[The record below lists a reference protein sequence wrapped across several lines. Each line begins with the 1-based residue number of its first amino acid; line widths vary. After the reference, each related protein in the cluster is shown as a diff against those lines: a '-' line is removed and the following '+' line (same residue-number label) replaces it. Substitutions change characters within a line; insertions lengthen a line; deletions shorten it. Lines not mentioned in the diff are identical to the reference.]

1 MIKLRTPFIAILAFV
16 SVGFAQDNT
25 TTPRASQGS
34 LASLVTNDEMF
45 ESMKVPDLTIESALQ
60 LIEQWTGR
68 TVIRP
73 AALPTTQ
80 MSFSFSKPMMKS
92 EAFVALESILS
103 MNQIGL
109 APMGE
114 RFIKVVPLP
123 NVRTEAPRMIDGHA
137 RDLPPSGVIMSK
149 LFHLEFLRAS
159 EFGPQLTQFLNPQL
173 GGPNIFDKANA
184 IMITDSVATLQ
195 RIETLLEKLDK
206 PVTDNLTPKFY
217 PLQYA
222 KASVLVNQL
231 RTILQGVA
239 QNQLGSGTTYSS
251 DDRTNQVVVISDPR
265 QHVFFDDLIK
275 KLDIK
280 ADPTT
285 RNEVI
290 HLKHADAKEVATLLS
305 QLVNGQNQATSRAG
319 QQSVRPNQL
328 GPIVGPPAP
337 ANAPAPA
344 NTIATNLA
352 LPANLLEGSNEFSSL
367 LTILPDERSNAVII
381 SGTISDIQ
389 LISDLVNKID
399 ILLAQVRIEVVIA
412 EVSSDNADAT
422 GISALGLKFEG
433 NKLTGFV
440 TSGPGMAIGGGE
452 TGENG
457 GPSGFATITRGDGG
471 YSLAGILAL
480 TAHSVKSKV
489 TIVANTTLAT
499 THNKEAEI
507 FVGESRP
514 VFGQIQALD
523 TIGAGTSANSSA
535 LRSSITQQEAGI
547 LMKITPLIGADG
559 TVQLKIEQTFN
570 AFGLDVPLGD
580 GLQQPSINKREAK
593 SFLNVGDKE
602 IVALG
607 GYQSST
613 TNKSRSRLGPIP
625 LIGDLLGPRSNSIKR
640 TELMVFI
647 RPHVI
652 RTIAETTEDAMIKMR
667 TSSDP
672 VAVQRSLDWQMAVPA
687 TDSKAAHE
695 TTKPSPGPSLRRPK

>member
-1 MIKLRTPFIAILAFV
+1 MIKLRTPLIAILALAT
-16 SVGFAQDNT
+16 SGFAQENPPS
-25 TTPRASQGS
+25 PRASHAS
-34 LASLVTNDEMF
+34 LASLVINDEMF

-73 AALPTTQ
+73 SALPATQ

-109 APMGE
+109 APMGD

-123 NVRTEAPRMIDGHA
+123 NVRTEAPRMIEGRA
-137 RDLPPSGVIMSK
+137 MDLPPSGVIMTK

-206 PVTDNLTPKFY
+206 PITNNLTPKFY

-231 RTILQGVA
+231 RTILQGVV
-239 QNQLGSGTTYSS
+239 QNQLGTATTYSA
-251 DDRTNQVVVISDPR
+251 DDRTNQVVVITDPR
-265 QHVFFDDLIK
+265 QHPFFDDLIR
-275 KLDIK
+275 KLDVK

-290 HLKHADAKEVATLLS
+290 HLKHANAKEVASLLS
-305 QLVNGQNQATSRAG
+305 QLVSGQNQATSRAG
-319 QQSVRPNQL
+319 QQSARPNQMSQA
-328 GPIVGPPAP
+328 VGPPAP
-337 ANAPAPA
+337 GNAPAPA
-344 NTIATNLA
+344 AGIAANLG
-352 LPANLLEGSNEFSSL
+352 LPANLLDGTNEFSSL
-367 LTILPDERSNAVII
+367 VTILPDERSNAVII
-381 SGTISDIQ
+381 SGTLGDIQ
-389 LISDLVNKID
+389 LISDLVEKID

-412 EVSSDNADAT
+412 EVSSENSDAT

-440 TSGPGMAIGGGE
+440 TSGPGIAIGGQSSDSGA
-452 TGENG
+452 
-457 GPSGFATITRGDGG
+457 PSGFATVTRGDGG

-489 TIVANTTLAT
+489 TILANTTLAT
-499 THNKEAEI
+499 THNKKAEI

-523 TIGAGTSANSSA
+523 TIGTGTSLNSSA

-547 LMKITPLIGADG
+547 KMTITPLIGADG
-559 TVQLKIEQTFN
+559 TVQLEIEQTFN

-607 GYQSST
+607 GYQNST
-613 TNKSRSRLGPIP
+613 ISKSRSRLGPIP
-625 LIGDLLGPRSNSIKR
+625 LIGDLLGPRSGSVKH

-652 RTIAETTEDAMIKMR
+652 RTIAETTDDAMAKMR

-672 VAVQRSLDWQMAVPA
+672 LAVQRSLDLPVPA
-687 TDSKAAHE
+687 TG
-695 TTKPSPGPSLRRPK
+695 PGAGTDANAPAGDPGLRPHR

>member
-1 MIKLRTPFIAILAFV
+1 MILRTLFIAIFAAAA
-16 SVGFAQDNT
+16 VGYAQDAAS
-25 TTPRASQGS
+25 PRPAQSEA
-34 LASLVTNDEMF
+34 LKSLVINDELF

-80 MSFSFSKPMMKS
+80 MSFSFSRPMMKS
-92 EAFVALESILS
+92 EAFLALESILS

-109 APMGE
+109 SPMGD

-123 NVRTEAPRMIDGHA
+123 NVRTEAPRMVEGRA
-137 RDLPPSGVIMSK
+137 QDLPASGVIMTK
-149 LFHLEFLRAS
+149 IFNLEFLRAS
-159 EFGPQLTQFLNPQL
+159 EFGPQMTQFLNPQL
-173 GGPNIFDKANA
+173 GGPVIFDKSNA
-184 IMITDSVATLQ
+184 VMITDSVSTLQ
-195 RIETLLEKLDK
+195 RIESLLEKLDK
-206 PVTDNLTPKFY
+206 PITDNLKPKFY

-231 RTILQGVA
+231 RTILQGAV
-239 QNQLGSGTTYSS
+239 QNQLGTATTYSS
-251 DDRTNQVVVISDPR
+251 DDRTNQVIVISDPR
-265 QHVFFDDLIK
+265 QHPFFDSLIK
-275 KLDIK
+275 KLDVK

-290 HLKHADAKEVATLLS
+290 HLKHANAKEVASLLS
-305 QLVNGQNQATSRAG
+305 QLVSGQNQAASKAG
-319 QQSVRPNQL
+319 QQSVRPNQT
-328 GPIVGPPAP
+328 GPAAPIVGPVAP
-337 ANAPAPA
+337 GAQGPGAA
-344 NTIATNLA
+344 LA
-352 LPANLLEGSNEFSSL
+352 AAGLPANLLEGSNEFSTL
-367 LTILPDERSNAVII
+367 VTILPDERSNAVII
-381 SGTISDIQ
+381 SGTLSDIQ
-389 LISDLVNKID
+389 LISDLVSKID

-412 EVSSDNADAT
+412 EVSSENSDAT
-422 GISALGLKFEG
+422 GINALGLKFEG

-440 TSGPGMAIGGGE
+440 TNGPGVAIGGGE
-452 TGENG
+452 VDSSGN
-457 GPSGFATITRGDGG
+457 PSGFATITRGDGG
-471 YSLAGILAL
+471 YSLAGILSL

-489 TIVANTTLAT
+489 TILANTTLAT
-499 THNKEAEI
+499 THNKKAEI

-523 TIGAGTSANSSA
+523 TIGTSTSANSAA

-547 LMKITPLIGADG
+547 KMAITPLIGADG
-559 TVQLKIEQTFN
+559 TVQLEIEQTFN

-607 GYQSST
+607 GYQNST
-613 TNKSRSRLGPIP
+613 VSKSRSRLGPIP
-625 LIGDLLGPRSNSIKR
+625 ILGDLLGPRSGSVKR

-652 RTIAETTEDAMIKMR
+652 RTIEDTTADAMAKIQ

-672 VAVQRSLDWQMAVPA
+672 LAVQRSLDLQTAAPA
-687 TDSKAAHE
+687 TDSTADKEAGR
-695 TTKPSPGPSLRRPK
+695 TSIDPNLRRP